1 MSREGYCI
9 RNPTRASQFSTISSY
24 VSLKHLEQCAPFIII
39 YEPRTMC
46 SKCNAPLPSRVC
58 VYIVI
63 LYSTT
68 CIGNFDLQQP
78 WLTTRP
84 ICRTLT
90 QVPRHTLVRS
100 LPHSLSHSLSLASG
114 IVLLSTIGRCTR
126 GQQTNVKVLDV
137 KCNLRH
143 AQQLPEIAI
152 ESIIDEIFFHFSPR
166 FRWRCT
172 LYANCQNVLSIP
184 EGARLIYAPRT
195 EQFCTISKVL
205 ISQTGA

>member
-100 LPHSLSHSLSLASG
+100 LPHSLSHSFSLLPRESFFYPRSG
-114 IVLLSTIGRCTR
+114 AARADNNERQSFRCKMQFTTRSTITR
-126 GQQTNVKVLDV
+126 DRNRVYYRR
-137 KCNLRH
+137 N
-143 AQQLPEIAI
+143 
-152 ESIIDEIFFHFSPR
+152 IFPLFTPVPV
-166 FRWRCT
+166 
-172 LYANCQNVLSIP
+172 A
-184 EGARLIYAPRT
+184 
-195 EQFCTISKVL
+195 
-205 ISQTGA
+205 